1 MPTLIV
7 AIVQVGAPLHCHARF
22 PGLCHQ
28 WTSPAPVSHVP
39 RVVQL
44 AYVPAAHGL
53 VWCALC
59 GVVSQVVATFLLNC
73 EKSTPVAALLAGV
86 DLPEED
92 LPLFQQLVPIV
103 MCVPNCVQ
111 HCQLCWL

>member
-1 MPTLIV
+1 M
-7 AIVQVGAPLHCHARF
+7 C
-22 PGLCHQ
+22 
-28 WTSPAPVSHVP
+28 
-39 RVVQL
+39 QL
-44 AYVPAAHGL
+44 L
-53 VWCALC
+53 MALC
-59 GVVSQVVATFLLNC
+59 GARCVVRACVSQVVATFLLNC

-103 MCVPNCVQ
+103 MCVPNCVRTQQ